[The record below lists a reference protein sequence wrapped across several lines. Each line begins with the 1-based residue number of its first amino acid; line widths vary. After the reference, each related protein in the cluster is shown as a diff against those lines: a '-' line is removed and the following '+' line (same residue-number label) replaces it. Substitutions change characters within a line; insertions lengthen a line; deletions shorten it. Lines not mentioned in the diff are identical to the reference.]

1 MINSQNFHREY
12 IKIDIEVEVE
22 VKMKLSENQ
31 LNNLAECINSADK
44 DNPIE
49 RTTDA
54 ELALISYS
62 VPCRANTKV
71 TITKRLRRLME
82 QADYYLVVNDCSEEI
97 PLEYSQGK
105 FIFGLFSSKY
115 SNSEFNESIKL
126 LEQALGI

>member
-1 MINSQNFHREY
+1 
-12 IKIDIEVEVE
+12 
-22 VKMKLSENQ
+22 MKLSENQ
-31 LNNLAECINSADK
+31 LDNLVECINLADE

-49 RTTDA
+49 RTTNT
-54 ELALISYS
+54 ELASISYS

-82 QADYYLVVNDCSEEI
+82 QADYYLVVNDCSDEI
-97 PLEYSQGK
+97 PLEYGQGR

-115 SNSEFNESIKL
+115 STSEFNENIKL